1 MVLAAH
7 RCDNRHRLA
16 TVQRPR
22 RLGLHRNRL
31 VLAFGLFLG
40 LGRVSLRPW
49 LNNPRYGWVWRP
61 GNIWAPAWVAWRN
74 TSEHAGWAP
83 LPPGAPLNLGGRS
96 PAAFGL
102 TASSFVFVR
111 FEYFLKPH
119 VESFAES
126 PNDAAVL
133 FRSSTAANNYTVS
146 GGKIFNLGVTT
157 SQISSAIHRPVRQ
170 FALQD
175 VSTAGSA
182 NQSLGRGVLAV
193 YRPVVAEKT
202 AANNGDSR
210 LAQLETSE
218 GTVPAREIPAPTN
231 RAASK
236 TALNC
241 RAPPRRRRCFPECIR
256 FRLRPARTSRSFPLA
271 ILRDGS
277 TLWTLIIRRAPAS
290 LSPLTDTMPP
300 PVVPPRMKSDPR
312 RITAASKSDRIGLR
326 SDRARIGQ
334 LLLSPEAWLRRRPH

>member
-1 MVLAAH
+1 M
-7 RCDNRHRLA
+7 
-16 TVQRPR
+16 
-22 RLGLHRNRL
+22 
-31 VLAFGLFLG
+31 
-40 LGRVSLRPW
+40 
-49 LNNPRYGWVWRP
+49 
-61 GNIWAPAWVAWRN
+61 
-74 TSEHAGWAP
+74 
-83 LPPGAPLNLGGRS
+83 NLGGRS

-218 GTVPAREIPAPTN
+218 GTVPAREIPGADEPRREQDGFELPRPTTPPPMLPGMHPFSLAPGAN
-231 RAASK
+231 QSVFPPGHFAGRFDPVDFDH
-236 TALNC
+236 
-241 RAPPRRRRCFPECIR
+241 PPRAGEPFASHGYDAATG
-256 FRLRPARTSRSFPLA
+256 RPAPYEERPAQNYRRVEERPNRVEERPNPDRATAPESRGVAPA
-271 ILRDGS
+271 
-277 TLWTLIIRRAPAS
+277 APAS
-290 LSPLTDTMPP
+290 TP
-300 PVVPPRMKSDPR
+300 
-312 RITAASKSDRIGLR
+312 AASSSKK
-326 SDRARIGQ
+326 
-334 LLLSPEAWLRRRPH
+334 